1 MKLKRG
7 HKREDGMIY
16 WGRNIK
22 SPNGEYWVSPQQF
35 ERSKLL
41 KKKRYEKK
49 RELLKSKNDNLSRS
63 FEREDGMIFWGYHP
77 DCKNGQKW
85 LTKSEYDAKI
95 IGIKNKLSEVKSNG
109 VRKRGEIRDDGLM
122 FWSYCRGYAGLE
134 RWVTKYE
141 FDCMSKNQIQAS
153 RKYYKKNPEKAQE
166 CTRKWRERN
175 PDAAAKYFKSNKE
188 KIYGRRNERMSSDP
202 LFACRMR
209 IHNNIKQAVSKL
221 SYSKKSKTA
230 DILGCSFEQ
239 FKDHLESQFKPGMSW
254 DNRHLWHIDH
264 IMPVSMAKTYDEVV
278 RLNHYKNLRP
288 MWAEENLR
296 KSDKTPDVL
305 VLF

>member
-7 HKREDGMIY
+7 DKGENGMIY
-16 WGRNIK
+16 WGKNSK
-22 SPNGEYWVSPQQF
+22 SPNGEYWMSPQQF

-49 RELLKSKNDNLSRS
+49 RELLNNKNNNIYRG

-77 DCKNGQKW
+77 DCKNGEKW
-85 LTKSEYDAKI
+85 LTKIEYDRKILDIHKKLLKAKDH
-95 IGIKNKLSEVKSNG
+95 GTK
-109 VRKRGEIRDDGLM
+109 RRGEIRDDGM
-122 FWSYCRGYAGLE
+122 IFWSYSHSHAGSE
-134 RWVTKYE
+134 WWVTKSE
-141 FDCMSKNQIQAS
+141 FDRMRRNQIKAS
-153 RKYYKKNPEKAQE
+153 RKYYQKNPEKCIE
-166 CTRKWRERN
+166 YTKKWRERN
-175 PDAAAKYFKSNKE
+175 PEAASKYFESNKK
-188 KIYGRRNERMSSDP
+188 KIYDRRNKRMYSDP

-209 IHNNIKQAVSKL
+209 IHNNIKQAISKFL
-221 SYSKKSKTA
+221 YSKQSKTA

-239 FKDHLESQFKPGMSW
+239 FKAHLESQFKLGMSW